1 MEAERFVIPDGINE
15 LSRLEA
21 ARFYVEKLGWAI
33 HPLYGPKQGRANER
47 GKKPLSEEW
56 KRHRC
61 RDATPEFLLRHFGGR
76 RSHNLGCVIG
86 GDFVHVD
93 LDSKKDEGASV
104 DQWLAGMPS
113 LASVPRELT
122 GGGAHLAFRCRD
134 LPVSVQLS
142 GNALVHKISQS
153 VTAEL
158 YFPGTTLVVSP
169 SVHASGFR
177 YRWEVTGEIP
187 LVTWSDLVAW
197 FGFREGGDGSG
208 DSIEAKRG
216 KADRSW
222 ISEWKEDLRSFNLV
236 AAVDEA
242 GLLGKCLDPDTNK
255 WAIACPW
262 RELHSGDEPFS
273 PDSGTV
279 IFNPPER
286 LPAFRCL
293 HAHCAE
299 RTFKDLI
306 GWLERRLPGLVG
318 AHCSRLRQWESGQQH
333 SDGRP
338 RILLPGMGRPDSEFA
353 AEIGACIGPRRQW
366 FRKGTLVC
374 TVGLREIS
382 EKVTALVFSPVQP
395 VEAITAAERFAEVG
409 VLRKNEKG
417 EAEFVPVS
425 MKRECAGMLMAAPQF
440 REQLPAI
447 VRILDVR
454 LPIRFGNEIVFP
466 ESGYDPRFR
475 SYCPPD
481 SPEPELMGLVDAK
494 GVLHELHAEFC
505 WKDLQSLTHAIARL
519 ITPYCRGL
527 MGWDARFPLWH
538 YAANRPRAGKDYLAV
553 IPGYLYQGWLSE
565 DAPLDRDTEETRK
578 RITAALMSGRR
589 NLHFANCQGFIQDP
603 HFIGAITSKT
613 FSARNLGSTDARA
626 DLVLPNEIEFSLS
639 ANVGLTFREDI
650 EPRTRRIALEFFDE
664 NPNSR
669 RFAMTDL
676 HGWVLTHRPR
686 ILGAVAALVQ
696 HWIAQGCPSG
706 PTPFNSFPE
715 WARIVGGIMVS
726 CGLGDPCL
734 PHDHQDEIGGDR
746 QETALRSIFRI
757 GYENHPDE
765 WIEKARLFELIEAA
779 AEDEALAF
787 FCREGDLG
795 SRSSK
800 VRIGQALRQFRGRQ
814 LGGIQLQIEPNSK
827 SQRQRVKFAQPAAPE
842 RVDLCHLL
850 GQVGQ
855 VGQVGHINA
864 LQKLMDRS
872 EGRALPTEPGG
883 AGGITGEK
891 GAQPDQPDHDFRKP
905 REVRHLTSRADL
917 GRVVDDLVQS
927 GTGCIALDLETYGAA
942 KGGGLDPWGGDIRL
956 LTLCREDGPVWM
968 LDLRAIGYDLG
979 PLAALLQAAVLVI
992 HNAKFDLLW
1001 LRVKCGLDCRKVICT
1016 LTATRLL
1023 TAGTRAG
1030 NTLDDCLKR
1039 HLGLEPG
1046 PDHSRSNWGTPL
1058 LTPDQFA
1065 YASRDTAHL
1074 HELAAVLED
1083 ELERAGLGAVWQL
1096 EKALLPC
1103 VVDME
1108 ERGITVDRKTLQ
1120 AIVASQRAVAA
1131 ESAKALKTEL
1141 GDPQLNLSRPTQL
1154 LAALRSAGLDL
1165 KSTREEEL
1173 KQADEGGL
1181 IPLILQY
1188 RAAEKRAQQA
1198 EALIEHVKSD
1208 NRIHARFEPTGTMTG
1223 RFSSKEPNLQNI

>member
-1 MEAERFVIPDGINE
+1 M
-15 LSRLEA
+15 
-21 ARFYVEKLGWAI
+21 
-33 HPLYGPKQGRANER
+33 
-47 GKKPLSEEW
+47 
-56 KRHRC
+56 
-61 RDATPEFLLRHFGGR
+61 
-76 RSHNLGCVIG
+76 
-86 GDFVHVD
+86 
-93 LDSKKDEGASV
+93 
-104 DQWLAGMPS
+104 
-113 LASVPRELT
+113 
-122 GGGAHLAFRCRD
+122 
-134 LPVSVQLS
+134 
-142 GNALVHKISQS
+142 
-153 VTAEL
+153 
-158 YFPGTTLVVSP
+158 
-169 SVHASGFR
+169 
-177 YRWEVTGEIP
+177 
-187 LVTWSDLVAW
+187 
-197 FGFREGGDGSG
+197 
-208 DSIEAKRG
+208 
-216 KADRSW
+216 
-222 ISEWKEDLRSFNLV
+222 
-236 AAVDEA
+236 
-242 GLLGKCLDPDTNK
+242 
-255 WAIACPW
+255 
-262 RELHSGDEPFS
+262 
-273 PDSGTV
+273 
-279 IFNPPER
+279 
-286 LPAFRCL
+286 
-293 HAHCAE
+293 
-299 RTFKDLI
+299 
-306 GWLERRLPGLVG
+306 
-318 AHCSRLRQWESGQQH
+318 
-333 SDGRP
+333 
-338 RILLPGMGRPDSEFA
+338 
-353 AEIGACIGPRRQW
+353 GACIGPRRQW
-366 FRKGTLVC
+366 FRKGTQVC

-382 EKVTALVFSPVQP
+382 EKVTALVFSSVQP
-395 VEAITAAERFAEVG
+395 VEAITAAERFAEIG
-409 VLRKNEKG
+409 VLRKNDKG
-417 EAEFVPVS
+417 EMEFVAVS

-454 LPIRFGNEIVFP
+454 LPIRLGNEIVFP

-481 SPEPELMGLVDAK
+481 APEPEPMGLAEAK
-494 GVLHELHAEFC
+494 VVLHELHAEFC

-669 RFAMTDL
+669 HFARTDL

-686 ILGAVAALVQ
+686 VLGAVAALVQ
-696 HWIAQGCPSG
+696 HWIAQGCPPG

-746 QETALRSIFRI
+746 QENALRSIFRI

-765 WIEKARLFELIEAA
+765 WIEKAQLFELIEAA

-814 LGGIQLQIEPNSK
+814 LGGIQLLIEPNSK

-855 VGQVGHINA
+855 VGHINA
-864 LQKLMDRS
+864 LQKLRDRS

-891 GAQPDQPDHDFRKP
+891 GAQPAQPAQPAQSDRRPLEP
-905 REVRHLTSRADL
+905 REIRHLASRTDL
-917 GRVVDDLVQS
+917 AEVADDLVLS
-927 GTGCIALDLETYGAA
+927 ATGRIALDLETYGNR
-942 KGGGLDPWGGDIRL
+942 KGDGLDPWRGDIRL

-979 PLAALLQAAVLVI
+979 PLAALLRTATLVI

-1001 LRVKCGLDCRKVICT
+1001 LRLKFGLDCRRVCCT
-1016 LTATRLL
+1016 LTAARLL
-1023 TAGTRAG
+1023 TAGTPAG

-1039 HLGLEPG
+1039 HLGIEPG
-1046 PDHSRSNWGTPL
+1046 PDHSRSDWGSPL
-1058 LTPDQFA
+1058 LLPEQFA
-1065 YASRDTAHL
+1065 YASRDVAHL
-1074 HELAAVLED
+1074 HELAGALEG
-1083 ELERAGLGAVWQL
+1083 ELQQEGLGPVWQL
-1096 EKALLPC
+1096 EMALLPC

-1108 ERGITVDRKTLQ
+1108 DRGIAVDREKLQ
-1120 AIVASQRAVAA
+1120 AIAARQRALAS
-1131 ESAKALKTEL
+1131 ESAGILRAHL
-1141 GDPQLNLSRPTQL
+1141 GVPDLNLSSPNQL
-1154 LAALRSAGLDL
+1154 LSALRSAGLDL
-1165 KSTREEEL
+1165 KSTRENEL
-1173 KQADEGGL
+1173 KAADDGRI

-1198 EALIEHVKSD
+1198 ESLIEPVKSD
-1208 NRIHARFEPTGTMTG
+1208 GRIHARFEPTGTMTG
-1223 RFSSKEPNLQNI
+1223 RFSSKEPNLQNVGRGELREAFVPAPGHRFIVADYSQVELRAAAAIAGETKMIEAYREGADLHTRTASTVLGADPASISKEQRQTAKAVSFGLLYGQSVPGLMRYAASSYGVALQDDEARRIRGAFFRTYGHLRQWHGESHQQAERGVTEVRTRLGRRRLVPEGASDWDRFTALVNTPVQGGCADGMKQAIVLLSERLPAGARIVSTVHDELIVEAPEAEAETVLQLVIKTMREAMAGIFPEVPIEIEGGVCHHWGEK